1 MLRTGFKIA
10 AGTEEELEKPAKP
23 RPGEV
28 RGNGEVGVV
37 VVGGGVEGIGEGGG
51 DGMWWVGGLLD
62 FYEEGVVG

>member
-1 MLRTGFKIA
+1 MRTGFKIA

-51 DGMWWVGGLLD
+51 DGM
-62 FYEEGVVG
+62 